1 MDAQR
6 DLPTRPGGGDGDKT
20 RFSLLGQKNVT
31 QHNKLLM
38 DGDTVMVGADRTTPS
53 ERTVQKGREPGAP
66 LRPRS
71 QWKPL
76 SGRRAGHRL
85 GLEGLGSK
93 ESGLNSLI

>member
-6 DLPTRPGGGDGDKT
+6 DLPAGRWRRRRQT

-53 ERTVQKGREPGAP
+53 ERTVQKGCEPGAP

-71 QWKPL
+71 QWGEPL
-76 SGRRAGHRL
+76 SGEETRHRL
-85 GLEGLGSK
+85 EGLEG
-93 ESGLNSLI
+93 SGVKSS